1 MSVAC
6 PQKRWEITEKLKNG
20 RPNYDLTKDVEKGGW
35 MEGLCEL
42 FLVNKSCE
50 HVIIIENKI
59 VT

>member
-1 MSVAC
+1 M
-6 PQKRWEITEKLKNG
+6 EITEKLKNG